1 MTSPVL
7 EQIQAAL
14 ATVNDPEIRRPITE
28 LNMVDSV
35 EIDDAGKVAVTVLLT
50 VAGCPL
56 KDTITRDVT
65 AAVERVPGV
74 TSVDLTLGVMTP
86 EQRSGLQ
93 EVLRGGQAQKEIP
106 FAQAG
111 SLTKVYAIAS
121 GKGGVGKSSV
131 TVNLA
136 VAMADQGLKVGIV
149 DADIYGHSIPAM
161 LGVGDV
167 RPTQVEDMI
176 MPVPT
181 RSASGA
187 PISVISIG
195 MLKPRRDQV
204 VAWRGPMLDRALVQM
219 LSDVYWG
226 DLDALFLDLPPGT
239 GDIAIS
245 LGQHLPNAEVVVV
258 TTPQE
263 AAAEVAERAGTMASM
278 MHQRVVGVVENMSFL
293 PCPHCGP
300 EHRLEVFGSGG
311 GARVAT
317 TLAGR
322 FGYDV
327 PVLGE
332 IPLDLQLRE
341 GGDSGRPIVE
351 TAPESPAAREL
362 NKIAATLSGAA
373 ADWRECSWASR
384 LPVGSDPCS
393 ESVFLSSW

>member
-1 MTSPVL
+1 MTAPAL
-7 EQIQAAL
+7 EQIHAAL

-28 LNMVDSV
+28 LNMVESV
-35 EIDDAGKVAVTVLLT
+35 DADDAGNVSVRVLLT

-65 AAVERVPGV
+65 AAVEKVPGV
-74 TSVDLTLGVMTP
+74 TSVDLSLGVMTA
-86 EQRSGLQ
+86 EQRAGLQ
-93 EVLRGGQAQKEIP
+93 EVLRGGQTQREIP
-106 FAQAG
+106 FARPD

-136 VAMADQGLKVGIV
+136 VAMAGQGLKVGIV
-149 DADIYGHSIPAM
+149 DADIYGHSVPAM

-181 RSASGA
+181 PSG
-187 PISVISIG
+187 ISVISIG

-219 LSDVYWG
+219 LADVYWG
-226 DLDALFLDLPPGT
+226 DLDVLLLDLPPGT
-239 GDIAIS
+239 GDVAIS
-245 LGQHLPNAEVVVV
+245 LGQHLPGAEVVVV

-278 MHQRVVGVVENMSFL
+278 MHQRVVGVVENMSYL
-293 PCPHCGP
+293 PCPHCAETGTD
-300 EHRLEVFGSGG
+300 HRLEVFGSGG
-311 GARVAT
+311 GARVAE
-317 TLAGR
+317 TLSKR

-327 PVLGE
+327 PVLGQ
-332 IPLDLQLRE
+332 IPLDLSLRE
-341 GGDSGRPIVE
+341 GGDAGKPIVDSDP
-351 TAPESPAAREL
+351 TSPAAVVLRSV
-362 NKIAATLSGAA
+362 ATTLAGRGRGLAGLQLGLTPA
-373 ADWRECSWASR
+373 GR
-384 LPVGSDPCS
+384 L
-393 ESVFLSSW
+393 